1 MTKNKEIVLVLL
13 ITFLYHTMNQMF
25 VPTLP
30 LYISDRGGGEVV
42 VGGIVVSCRLE
53 RLWLKP
59 IWEKPPLVAPTFL
72 CLGSVWSPLPWSC
85 FCTNPFSASHS

>member
-42 VGGIVVSCRLE
+42 VGGIVGLLSVGAIVAKAYLGKTATRRSNLFVLR
-53 RLWLKP
+53 
-59 IWEKPPLVAPTFL
+59 IGLVTATLVLFL
-72 CLGSVWSPLPWSC
+72 
-85 FCTNPFSASHS
+85 